1 MMQRVLAS
9 KGLVAYVLASA
20 TGLTLY
26 FRCPFPAHD
35 LVLRLIA
42 LRQPIIY
49 EGLRYSYTL
58 FLFTTPYI
66 AYSLFLSGVYVFAF
80 RPTRKVRPME
90 LPKYPNAR
98 HRTELYLVLGEVHD
112 PRRPVPA
119 ERPYC

>member
-1 MMQRVLAS
+1 MMQRLLSS

-42 LRQPIIY
+42 LRQPLIY
-49 EGLRYSYTL
+49 EGLHFSYTL

-66 AYSLFLSGVYVFAF
+66 AYRVRLSDGDFSRF
-80 RPTRKVRPME
+80 
-90 LPKYPNAR
+90 
-98 HRTELYLVLGEVHD
+98 GG
-112 PRRPVPA
+112 PVQA
-119 ERPYC
+119 GDSGGCQIAAYNG